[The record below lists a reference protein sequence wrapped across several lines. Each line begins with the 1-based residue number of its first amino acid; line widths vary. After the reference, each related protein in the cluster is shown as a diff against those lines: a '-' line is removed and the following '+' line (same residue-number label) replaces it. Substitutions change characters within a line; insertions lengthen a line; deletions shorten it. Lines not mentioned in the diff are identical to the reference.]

1 MCGTRQALRG
11 NCRCGA
17 KIPSK
22 RVRPDHSEFS
32 GPFAAPAKA
41 RKLLSASTLHGKTQ
55 RTHSPTRCSRVCMH
69 YTVHMIR
76 FPDVALKRTGE
87 MPAAGTACART
98 QIQRNSC
105 NLPLILIPRSDRGT
119 GFGENP

>member
-1 MCGTRQALRG
+1 LR
-11 NCRCGA
+11 
-17 KIPSK
+17 P
-22 RVRPDHSEFS
+22 V
-32 GPFAAPAKA
+32 
-41 RKLLSASTLHGKTQ
+41 
-55 RTHSPTRCSRVCMH
+55 RCSRESAQAAVRIDIAWQGAANPFFDAMFLCMH

-119 GFGENP
+119 GFGEDPDRGR

>member
-1 MCGTRQALRG
+1 MCGTRQVLRG

-41 RKLLSASTLHGKTQ
+41 QAAVRIDIAWQAQ
-55 RTHSPTRCSRVCMH
+55 RIHSSTRCSCVCMH

-87 MPAAGTACART
+87 CLQPELLARE
-98 QIQRNSC
+98 RKF
-105 NLPLILIPRSDRGT
+105 SDT
-119 GFGENP
+119 LA

>member
-1 MCGTRQALRG
+1 MCGAGQALRG

-17 KIPSK
+17 KIPSN
-22 RVRPDHSEFS
+22 RRRPYHSEFS

-41 RKLLSASTLHGKTQ
+41 QAAVRIDIAWQGKAQ
-55 RTHSPTRCSRVCMH
+55 RIHSSTRCSCVCMH

-87 MPAAGTACART
+87 CLQPELLARERKFSET
-98 QIQRNSC
+98 LATCR
-105 NLPLILIPRSDRGT
+105 
-119 GFGENP
+119 